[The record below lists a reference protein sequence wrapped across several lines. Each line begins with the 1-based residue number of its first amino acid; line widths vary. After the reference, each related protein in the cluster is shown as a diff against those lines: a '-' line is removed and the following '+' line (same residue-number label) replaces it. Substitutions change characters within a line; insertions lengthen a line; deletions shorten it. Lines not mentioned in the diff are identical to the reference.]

1 MTELA
6 GMELRAAVAERVLG
20 RKVRTITN
28 DDSLHAGELCR
39 TYSGGRDYIGNG
51 GLVFDNE
58 PGDLSIAHEVP
69 HYETDIAAAMEVVEA
84 MRARGYSFLLN
95 IPDPAEPRTWW
106 AEFAD
111 TTSIYDDGLEY
122 QDTAPLAI
130 CRAALAA
137 LEEAQ

>member
-1 MTELA
+1 MLDTHTARLYGRVQEGVPMNELS
-6 GMELRAAVAERVLG
+6 GIELRAAVAERVMG
-20 RKVRTITN
+20 WKRSERFSDMWTQN
-28 DDSLHAGELCR
+28 GS
-39 TYSGGRDYIGNG
+39 TYMR
-51 GLVFDNE
+51 L
-58 PGDLSIAHEVP
+58 P
-69 HYETDIAAAMEVVEA
+69 HYESDIAAAMEVAEA